1 MGLVVRLVSI
11 WDVRAEYCE
20 GEMSTGGTRAI
31 WGVAVLKK
39 KKGAHI
45 QNLHNSA
52 PLANET
58 TQKGR
63 CLRLLQISLEMTVRK
78 VYVRPLKGDVNK

>member
-1 MGLVVRLVSI
+1 
-11 WDVRAEYCE
+11 
-20 GEMSTGGTRAI
+20 MSTGGTRAI
-31 WGVAVLKK
+31 WGVALLKK

-52 PLANET
+52 PLANESASE

-63 CLRLLQISLEMTVRK
+63 CLRLLQSSLEMTVTK
-78 VYVRPLKGDVNK
+78 GAKGCVRPFKADVNK